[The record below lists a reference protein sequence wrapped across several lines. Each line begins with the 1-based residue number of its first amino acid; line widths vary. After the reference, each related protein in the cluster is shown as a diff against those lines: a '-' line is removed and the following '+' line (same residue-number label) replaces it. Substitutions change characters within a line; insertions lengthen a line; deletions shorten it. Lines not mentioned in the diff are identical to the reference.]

1 MDKRERSKMNLR
13 KVFTSESV
21 SEGHPDK
28 LCDQISDAILDA
40 CLKQDPYSRVA
51 CECYVTT
58 NHLII
63 GGEITTKAKIDY
75 RAIARQVMTDI
86 GYTNKKYGLDAK
98 SCKIDVYVK
107 QQSPDIARGVDAL
120 GAGDQGIMFGYATDE
135 TKGYMPLPIV
145 MAHKLVRVASQLRKN
160 GEFKWARPDMKSQV
174 SVDYTDPKHPK
185 LLTVL
190 MSIQHD
196 PDYKKREFKKFIK
209 EKIMIEVAKSFH
221 MNTDFKVEINPT
233 GKFVIGGPKGDVGLT
248 GRKIIVDTY
257 GGSARHGG
265 GAFSGRLTLGLVVA
279 GVVAKKIYN
288 VDVKSEIVKLGKEED
303 KTKFKDLLED
313 VKNNL
318 DSIGGV
324 IKITIPNLEIG
335 LGEPYF
341 DSLESLFSHALFSVG
356 AVKGVSFG
364 SGFSGCSLRGS
375 EYNDL
380 IIDETGKTAT
390 NNNGGINGGLSNGN
404 DVIINVAVKPTPSIG
419 KAQMTYN
426 FKDKKVEPL
435 EIGGRHDI
443 AIILR
448 MGVILE
454 SVCQIV
460 LTDLYLRKKALEC
473 A

>member
-1 MDKRERSKMNLR
+1 MNSFGQIFKVNIFGASHEDCCGVMLEGIRAGIPLKEEDFLEALQRR
-13 KVFTSESV
+13 KPQAYGTPRKESDY
-21 SEGHPDK
+21 PNI
-28 LCDQISDAILDA
+28 ISGV
-40 CLKQDPYSRVA
+40 Y
-51 CECYVTT
+51 
-58 NHLII
+58 N
-63 GGEITTKAKIDY
+63 
-75 RAIARQVMTDI
+75 
-86 GYTNKKYGLDAK
+86 GYTNGNPLVVIFQNSNTRPSDYNKLIEHPRPSHADFAAYRKYQGFN
-98 SCKIDVYVK
+98 
-107 QQSPDIARGVDAL
+107 DIR
-120 GAGDQGIMFGYATDE
+120 
-135 TKGYMPLPIV
+135 
-145 MAHKLVRVASQLRKN
+145 
-160 GEFKWARPDMKSQV
+160 
-174 SVDYTDPKHPK
+174 
-185 LLTVL
+185 
-190 MSIQHD
+190 
-196 PDYKKREFKKFIK
+196 
-209 EKIMIEVAKSFH
+209 
-221 MNTDFKVEINPT
+221 
-233 GKFVIGGPKGDVGLT
+233 
-248 GRKIIVDTY
+248 
-257 GGSARHGG
+257 GG